1 MSASCVSSKP
11 GLTAGLLCCSIGEER
26 GAVEG
31 LLLLWRRLNAE
42 LQRMQA
48 SPAAALLDQVLRA
61 MDPASGLVLRDRQQV
76 LLLCWELN
84 KPWRMKSL
92 VPLTRFAVIVET
104 FERPKYMY
112 VCCEADFQP
121 LSKCHVWHH
130 IKLPYSLVQLQP
142 GSNEYAL
149 QLAAAM
155 LNATRSL
162 FHSFATTL
170 RRSACL

>member
-1 MSASCVSSKP
+1 M
-11 GLTAGLLCCSIGEER
+11 
-26 GAVEG
+26 EG

-48 SPAAALLDQVLRA
+48 SPAASLLDQVLRA

-76 LLLCWELN
+76 FLSCWELN
-84 KPWRMKSL
+84 KSWGMKLL

-104 FERPKYMY
+104 FERPKYLY
-112 VCCEADFQP
+112 VCCVLCEPDFQP

-130 IKLPYSLVQLQP
+130 IKLPYSFVQLQP

-149 QLAAAM
+149 QLASAI
-155 LNATRSL
+155 LNAVNSL
-162 FHSFATTL
+162 FYSVATTL
-170 RRSACL
+170 TMSVCLLKQWRHVVH